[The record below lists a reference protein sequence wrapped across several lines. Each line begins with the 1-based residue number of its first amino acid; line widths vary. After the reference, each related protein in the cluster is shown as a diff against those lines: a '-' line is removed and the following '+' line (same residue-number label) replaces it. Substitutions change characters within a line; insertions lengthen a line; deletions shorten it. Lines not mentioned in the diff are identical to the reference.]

1 MVGQISSLEATYA
14 AVSAQMEQLMAR
26 TDSLLAERDQLK
38 AKVGAA
44 GLG

>member
-1 MVGQISSLEATYA
+1 MVGQISSLEATYT
-14 AVSAQMEQLMAR
+14 AVSAQMERLMAR

-38 AKVGAA
+38 GKVGAA